1 MSDCAQR
8 DAFIVGD
15 LEPSKVPGF
24 EAHLAGCV
32 ACQQAVAAAKRDTEA
47 LKRWAE
53 AGPTPAFAA
62 QRLVARAEQP
72 RPSSRRWLVVAPLAA
87 ALALG
92 VWWQTRRPE
101 APLVLEQAGAV
112 AVFGDTF
119 TIEPDSRA
127 EVQRTGDETRVRVS
141 KGALKF
147 QVAKRKAGAKFVVE
161 TSGLEVRVV
170 GTTFLVRS
178 GAAPSVAVEEG
189 VVEVW
194 RSGTRVAA
202 VSAGETWPAVVVVT
216 EPLDAGVVEEP
227 EPIDAGVLLPKPKP
241 ATLEVEVVTR
251 LLVDRRFDEAQRML
265 ETHLSKQPKD
275 ARAWT
280 LMGDLFRR
288 SGALERSVE
297 AYEKAASFGDVE
309 TRTRAR
315 LVAAGVLQDSLKDN
329 ARARVLLEACLAE
342 KRGPKALEA
351 PVLVR
356 LARLDV
362 AEGKT
367 AQARTRLELVLKRHA
382 TTPSAV
388 EARTLLESLR

>member
-1 MSDCAQR
+1 MSDCSQR
-8 DAFIVGD
+8 ASFIVGD
-15 LEPSKVPGF
+15 LDPAKVADF

-32 ACQQAVAAAKRDTEA
+32 ACQQAVAQAKRDTVA
-47 LKRWAE
+47 LKQWAE

-62 QRLVARAEQP
+62 QKLMARAKEP
-72 RPSSRRWLVVAPLAA
+72 RSSSRRWLVVAPLAA
-87 ALALG
+87 VLALG
-92 VWWQTRRPE
+92 VWWQTRTPE
-101 APLVLEQAGAV
+101 GPLVLERAGAV

-119 TIEPDSRA
+119 TVEPGSRA

-170 GTTFLVRS
+170 GTTFSVRS
-178 GAAPSVAVEEG
+178 GDAPSVAVEEG

-216 EPLDAGVVEEP
+216 EPVDAGVVIEEP
-227 EPIDAGVLLPKPKP
+227 VVVAPKPK
-241 ATLEVEVVTR
+241 AIVLDVETVTR
-251 LLVDRRFDEAQRML
+251 LLVDRRFDDAQRVL
-265 ETHLSKQPKD
+265 ETHLAKEPRD

-297 AYEKAASFGDVE
+297 AYGKAATFGDVE

-329 ARARVLLEACLAE
+329 ARARVLLEACLTE

-367 AQARTRLELVLKRHA
+367 TQARTRLELVLKRHA

-388 EARTLLESLR
+388 EARTLLESMR

>member
-1 MSDCAQR
+1 MSDCSQR

-15 LEPSKVPGF
+15 LAPEKVAAF
-24 EAHLAGCV
+24 EVHLVGCA
-32 ACQQAVAAAKRDTEA
+32 ACQQAVAQAKRDTAA
-47 LKRWAE
+47 LKQWAE

-62 QRLVARAEQP
+62 QQLMARAKAP
-72 RPSSRRWLVVAPLAA
+72 RPSSRRWLIVVPLAA

-92 VWWQTRRPE
+92 VWWLKRAPE
-101 APLVLEQAGAV
+101 GPLVLEQAGAV

-119 TIEPDSRA
+119 TVEPDSRA
-127 EVQRTGDETRVRVS
+127 EVQRAGDETRVRVS

-147 QVAKRKAGAKFVVE
+147 QVAKRKAGARFVVE
-161 TSGLEVRVV
+161 TSGIEVRVV
-170 GTTFLVRS
+170 GTTFSVRS
-178 GAAPSVAVEEG
+178 GEAPTVAVEEG

-194 RSGTRVAA
+194 RAGTRVAA
-202 VSAGETWPAVVVVT
+202 VTAGQTWPPVVVVT
-216 EPLDAGVVEEP
+216 EPLDAGVVVVEEP
-227 EPIDAGVLLPKPKP
+227 VDAGVAMPRPK
-241 ATLEVEVVTR
+241 AIVLDVEAVTR
-251 LLVDRRFDEAQRML
+251 LLVDRRFDDAQRVL
-265 ETHLSKQPKD
+265 ETHLAKEPRD

-297 AYEKAASFGDVE
+297 AYGKAATFGDVE

-329 ARARVLLEACLAE
+329 ARARVLLAACLAE

-367 AQARTRLELVLKRHA
+367 AQARARLELVLKRHA

>member
-1 MSDCAQR
+1 MSDCSQR

-32 ACQQAVAAAKRDTEA
+32 ACQQAVAQARRDTA
-47 LKRWAE
+47 TLKQWAE
-53 AGPTPAFAA
+53 AGRTPAFAA
-62 QRLVARAEQP
+62 QKLMARAKEP
-72 RPSSRRWLVVAPLAA
+72 RPSSRRWLIVVPLAA
-87 ALALG
+87 LLALG
-92 VWWQTRRPE
+92 VWWQTRAP
-101 APLVLEQAGAV
+101 AGPLVLEQAGAV

-119 TIEPDSRA
+119 TVEPDSRA
-127 EVQRTGDETRVRVS
+127 EVQHTGDETRVRVS

-147 QVAKRKAGAKFVVE
+147 QVAKRKPGARFVVE
-161 TSGLEVRVV
+161 TNGIEVRVV
-170 GTTFLVRS
+170 GTTFSVRS
-178 GAAPSVAVEEG
+178 GEAPSVAVEEG

-194 RSGTRVAA
+194 RAGTRVAA
-202 VSAGETWPAVVVVT
+202 VSAGETWPPVVVT
-216 EPLDAGVVEEP
+216 EPVDAGVVIEEP
-227 EPIDAGVLLPKPKP
+227 VDAGVVAPRPRAVLD
-241 ATLEVEVVTR
+241 VEAVTR
-251 LLVDRRFDEAQRML
+251 LLVDRRFDEAQRVL
-265 ETHLSKQPKD
+265 DTHLAKEPRD

-280 LMGDLFRR
+280 LMGNLFRR

-297 AYEKAASFGDVE
+297 AYAKAATFGDVE

-315 LVAAGVLQDSLKDN
+315 LVAAGVLQDSLKDG